1 MAHKAWQR
9 ANVVKE
15 RRGFLRPYLTD
26 LRAHKAAQA
35 LQAAWRGR
43 DERRRLNRLIDELT
57 DPRSSQEKCERHPA
71 PYHAR
76 PVAHLRSVPLSQH
89 PSHGTARLTHACD
102 LADRAAPTALLA
114 HHDPRVYDALKDSSA
129 FFKTSSFKYV
139 RGGSTR
145 VSAEGVAGESKRD
158 ASTRDTTRKSRRIRL
173 SQGVQLSPQHIQQ
186 FRGFV
191 HKLDRLDRRRRK
203 LARARYFMEVRS
215 VARLSLP
222 APPAAMYS
230 RARR

>member
-1 MAHKAWQR
+1 MARTRR
-9 ANVVKE
+9 AAATQPAD
-15 RRGFLRPYLTD
+15 RRAYRSPIVARKV
-26 LRAHKAAQA
+26 RAASRAVPCSPRGSLA
-35 LQAAWRGR
+35 LG
-43 DERRRLNRLIDELT
+43 T
-57 DPRSSQEKCERHPA
+57 T
-71 PYHAR
+71 
-76 PVAHLRSVPLSQH
+76 LSQD
-89 PSHGTARLTHACD
+89 PSHGTTRLTHACD